1 MAFVPIAENK
11 RAENRR
17 VVSRMERK
25 KRNRIAAL
33 LLAVTILVIMLYSA
47 FFVAVEADHDCV
59 GEGCPICYQVDACQ
73 NTLKSLSLAVCVTAV
88 AVAFTYILCRCISLC
103 TDNAQRDTLVSLKV
117 KLSNEIR
124 SFCKGEV
131 YLFSD
136 RLLRRCR
143 YPCIFVPIFSSYY
156 NLEVNI
162 IMKKIIALLLALF
175 MLVGGAD
182 D

>member
-1 MAFVPIAENK
+1 MAFAPIAENK

-47 FFVAVEADHDCV
+47 FFVAAEADHDCV

-73 NTLKSLSLAVCVTAV
+73 NTLKSLSLAVCATAV
-88 AVAFTYILCRCISLC
+88 AVAFTYTLCRCISLC
-103 TDNAQRDTLVSLKV
+103 TDYAQRDTLVSLKV

-143 YPCIFVPIFSSYY
+143 YPCIFVPIF
-156 NLEVNI
+156 
-162 IMKKIIALLLALF
+162 KFLL
-175 MLVGGAD
+175 
-182 D
+182 